1 MSNTNPQPG
10 WGASNQPD
18 AHAGDTN
25 LSHTESTEQ
34 AQNAANTA
42 NANAGAAQDATATQP
57 LNAAA
62 TQPLNAAA
70 TQPLNTAPTQNI
82 PDVQPDYRAA
92 SNRPAESTGYRAA
105 AGYSANPVSG
115 ANASNAS
122 NSASVNAANDANR
135 GYDTANRG
143 YDASNRGYAY
153 GYTPAPGY
161 GANPNPGFSTNPD
174 PGFGANGSNGSNGSE
189 YRGGY
194 GSGYGANDANP
205 TAGNGSGWNGGPSDG
220 GPEPHG
226 TEPNGGNEPNGASTK
241 TKRHASPVATAIIAA
256 LVAIALSLG
265 IGFAALQNGWITVR
279 SASGTTTTIKSST
292 GSDTGSSTQVA
303 DGSDWVTVAKS
314 VNNSVVSILVTESG
328 GSARGSGAILDT
340 SGHVVTNNHV
350 VSGAQSIYVT
360 LSDGSMYQA
369 SVVGTDPTTDLA
381 VLQMQNAP
389 SGLTPITFA
398 DSDSLAVGESVMAI
412 GNPLGL
418 SNTTTTGIISAL
430 NRPVSTYSDDSSS
443 SSSSSS
449 VVVTNAIQIDA
460 AINPGNSGG
469 PTFNSAGQVI
479 GINSSIAT
487 TSSSTGSSSSSG
499 SIGIGFAIPSNLVKS
514 VCDQIISSGSVTH
527 VQLGVSIS
535 TQYVE
540 YNNGY
545 RAGAEVESV
554 TSGSPAEKAGL
565 QKGDLI
571 IAYNGN
577 LVNSSSSVLGYV
589 RATKQGD
596 TVTLTV
602 IRNGQAQDIQVTMD
616 QAESASGSSPSG
628 GSSSNGSGNGSDGGG
643 LYDPFGLFGNGNN

>member
-10 WGASNQPD
+10 WGASSQPG
-18 AHAGDTN
+18 ANAGDTN
-25 LSHTESTEQ
+25 LPHTESTEQ
-34 AQNAANTA
+34 AQNVQNAADTA
-42 NANAGAAQDATATQP
+42 NANAAAAQDATATQP
-57 LNAAA
+57 LNA
-62 TQPLNAAA
+62 
-70 TQPLNTAPTQNI
+70 APTQNI

-92 SNRPAESTGYRAA
+92 SNRPADSTGYRAA

-115 ANASNAS
+115 TNAS

-161 GANPNPGFSTNPD
+161 GANPNPGFGTNPDPGFGANPD

-226 TEPNGGNEPNGASTK
+226 TEPNDGNEPNGASTK
-241 TKRHASPVATAIIAA
+241 TKRHASTVATAVIAA
-256 LVAIALSLG
+256 LVAVALSLG

-360 LSDGSMYQA
+360 LSDGSMCQA

-443 SSSSSS
+443 PSSSSS

-602 IRNGQAQDIQVTMD
+602 IRNGQTQDIQVTMD
-616 QAESASGSSPSG
+616 QAESASGPSSSG
-628 GSSSNGSGNGSDGGG
+628 GSSSNGNGNGGDGGG